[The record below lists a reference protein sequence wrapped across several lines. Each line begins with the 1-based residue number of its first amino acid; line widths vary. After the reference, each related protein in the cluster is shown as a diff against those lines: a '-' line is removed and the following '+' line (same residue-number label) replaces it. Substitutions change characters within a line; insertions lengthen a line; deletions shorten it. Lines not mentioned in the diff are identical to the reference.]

1 MRPYLAILYDAFLEA
16 IQSRV
21 LWVLLAAWVL
31 LLAAIA
37 PFGFIEE
44 KSYQLRSGDILQ
56 RSQLLEQLQ
65 QAAQGKGKPTQQAV
79 VAALPESARKL
90 LVEQSEDDPKKFSS
104 GRLSDWLNEAGRSR
118 SLYDPQLWPRV
129 ASRAEWKQ
137 IIEKDP
143 KLRSEE
149 EIQQLN
155 RLLLEWSFPG
165 QLAPLSSSQAWV
177 GYAGLKVGEPLPV
190 SINQARAFLELF
202 VLQGLIKIGLG
213 VVAMFV
219 AIIVTSPMIPDTF
232 QAGSLHLLLS
242 KPISRTW
249 LFLSKFAGGTIFV
262 LIHIAFLLSGLY
274 LIAGWRLGI
283 WNEGLFLC
291 IPLFLFVFMIF
302 YSVSALAGLVWKNA
316 IVSVVVTGV
325 FWAICFA
332 LGLVETVMQPIVR
345 IQPEVTHVQ
354 ALGDQLLAA
363 RQDGALVAWD
373 KTASQWQQAFDTRGG
388 NRKILG
394 PFWLPRH
401 GELYFGR
408 AFVAP
413 FGINSDGVRLGYA
426 NLPEFAAASIA
437 TPSSAEPSQPDAA
450 PATDTEP
457 SKPAG
462 ESWFSGQRLESLEN
476 LPPRTR
482 RAIGGLGTFL
492 VLTDLGVY
500 AFDRTAA
507 QSRSK
512 PKQGLAGMLRNAMER
527 LQFQSRESYRRL
539 TPEDWQVAPPADL
552 ALSAD
557 EATLWVY
564 TQGKLM
570 ALRPEGDLWKP
581 VVQREVSDE
590 EESVALIAASPA
602 GCLVVPAQGN
612 RWTWCPTPGN
622 SPSSTDLATGEG
634 GALEPLFWDAPVQHP
649 PRSLTALSDG
659 RFAMVDSKGFLW
671 MIDPVKQSCLQPP
684 LGIQGKVVSA
694 TPGDQSL
701 LWVAHH
707 IQNVSSLN
715 LSTGQLTP
723 LLTTKPKRVE
733 WIYEWL
739 VHPIY
744 WIFPKPSSVDATI
757 LYCLKLGNDNKLS
770 LDPALLG
777 QTEPT
782 GDPWQPLWSNA
793 AFVAVMLT
801 LCCVYLYRQDL

>member
-65 QAAQGKGKPTQQAV
+65 QAARGKGKPTQLAV
-79 VAALPESARKL
+79 VAALPESAREL
-90 LVEQSEDDPKKFSS
+90 LTEQSEDDPKRFTS

-137 IIEKDP
+137 ISEKDP

-149 EIQQLN
+149 EVQQLN

-373 KTASQWQQAFDTRGG
+373 PKASQWQQAFDTRGG

-394 PFWLPRH
+394 PFWLPRY

-426 NLPEFAAASIA
+426 NLPEFATASSSS
-437 TPSSAEPSQPDAA
+437 PSSTGSSQPDSPTASSAA
-450 PATDTEP
+450 S

-476 LPPRTR
+476 LLPRTR
-482 RAIGGLGTFL
+482 RAIGGMGTFL

-500 AFDRTAA
+500 AFDRSAA
-507 QSRSK
+507 LARSK
-512 PKQGLAGMLRNAMER
+512 PKKGLAGMLQNAMGQ
-527 LQFQSRESYRRL
+527 LGSQSRESYRRL

-564 TQGKLM
+564 SKGKLM
-570 ALRPEGDLWKP
+570 GLRPEGDLWKP
-581 VVQREVSDE
+581 VVQREVIDD

-612 RWTWCPTPGN
+612 RWTWCPAPKTAPGG
-622 SPSSTDLATGEG
+622 TDAAMGDGGESD
-634 GALEPLFWDAPVQHP
+634 PLVWNAPVDHP

-659 RFAMVDSKGFLW
+659 RFAMVDSKGYLW
-671 MIDPVKQSCLQPP
+671 MIDPANQSCLQPP
-684 LGIQGKVVSA
+684 WDIQGKVVSV
-694 TPGDQSL
+694 TPGNQSL
-701 LWVAHH
+701 VWVAHH
-707 IQNVSSLN
+707 IQNVSSLD
-715 LSTGQLTP
+715 LSNGQLTP
-723 LLTTKPKRVE
+723 MVTAKPKRVE

-744 WIFPKPSSVDATI
+744 WGFPKPSSVDATI

-777 QTEPT
+777 QTEQM

-801 LCCVYLYRQDL
+801 MCCVYLYRQDL